1 MDLSYGAE
9 YEDFRREVQS
19 FLKENATRA
28 PKGAGGLGA
37 GRPDQHVKDW
47 QALLI
52 ENGYAARTIP
62 KKYGG
67 FGAEP
72 DIMHSLIIQEEFAAA
87 AVSSGIQGQGV
98 SMLTPTLLEVGT
110 EEQREKWIRP
120 TITGEIVWCQG
131 YSEPG
136 AGSDLASLKTS
147 AVVEDGDFV
156 LNGSKI
162 WTSSAHFAD
171 MCFILV
177 RTEPDAP
184 KHKGISYLLMPMD
197 AEGIEVRPLMTM
209 TGDATFNEVFLT
221 NVRVPTDQIVGGRG
235 EGWRVANTTLK
246 HERGMIGNPAGTE
259 ANLNKLIELMGRESM
274 DGVRAMDMP
283 IYRDRLVRLQAR
295 LAAVKFNSL
304 RLLSSE
310 LKGDDPGVARLI
322 VKLNAS
328 YLNHDLFSL
337 ALDVMGE
344 MGTLW
349 EGDKYQR
356 RGSWQKQFLAS
367 FAGIIGGGTAQIQK
381 NIISERGLGMPREP
395 KPAK

>member
-1 MDLSYGAE
+1 MDLSYAAE
-9 YEDFRREVQS
+9 YEDFRKDVQS
-19 FLKENATRA
+19 FLKNNAGKA
-28 PKGAGGLGA
+28 PKSAGGLGA

-67 FGAEP
+67 YGAEP

-87 AVSSGIQGQGV
+87 NVSTGIQGQGV

-110 EEQREKWIRP
+110 EEQREQWIRP

-136 AGSDLASLKTS
+136 AGSDLASLKTN
-147 AVVEDGDFV
+147 AYVEDGNFV
-156 LNGSKI
+156 INGSKI

-177 RTEPDAP
+177 RTEPDAR
-184 KHKGISYLLMPMD
+184 KHRGISYLLMPMD

-221 NVRVPTDQIVGGRG
+221 DVKIPTDQIVGGRG

-246 HERGMIGNPAGTE
+246 HERGMIGNPAATE
-259 ANLNKLIELMGRESM
+259 TNLNKLIELMQQESV

-283 IYRDRLVRLQAR
+283 VYRDRLVRIQAR
-295 LAAVKFNSL
+295 LVGLKFNSM
-304 RLLSSE
+304 RLLTAD
-310 LKGDDPGVARLI
+310 LKGQQSGVEGLI
-322 VKLNAS
+322 MKLSAS

-344 MGTLW
+344 MSTLW

-356 RGSWQKQFLAS
+356 SGGWQKQFLAS
-367 FAGIIGGGTAQIQK
+367 FAAIIGGGTAQIQK

-395 KPAK
+395 RAAQ